1 MVSTAGL
8 SAVALGLDSSLIF
21 FCFAMSGLHL
31 VGSRP
36 AEATL
41 SSLIVVQLNSC
52 CIQVEVGSE
61 NSGSVVQSS
70 GLHTSSHSLF
80 WHMAGSEVPA
90 GEPSAFGRLQQDMD
104 SPLPNGQLD
113 RS

>member
-8 SAVALGLDSSLIF
+8 GAVALGLESSLIF
-21 FCFAMSGLHL
+21 FCSAMSVLHL

-36 AEATL
+36 AEATC
-41 SSLIVVQLNSC
+41 SSLTVDHLDSC
-52 CIQVEVGSE
+52 CIQVGVCSE
-61 NSGSVVQSS
+61 NSGYVFQNP